1 MKRNKKTADMKQAKT
16 IRVALVIGHKEK
28 SQGARNEESGVS
40 EFLYNEQ
47 ILSLVDAKMI
57 GSGILVDI
65 VYRGEMSRLPDQI
78 NNLRP
83 NWVVSL
89 HCNAFNTKA
98 GGTEVLYHH
107 KSKKGKWLAIQFQE
121 ALLECFHLKDRGIK
135 PKTSEDRGGY
145 LLKYTNAPCVILEP
159 FFIDNDIEYELG
171 MENMEKYANTIVS
184 VLRSLPDS
192 KV

>member
-1 MKRNKKTADMKQAKT
+1 MKQAKT

-28 SQGARNEESGVS
+28 SQGAINQGTGVS

-47 ILSLVDAKMI
+47 VAARIDAKMI
-57 GSGILVDI
+57 GSGVLLDV

-83 NWVVSL
+83 DWVVSL

-98 GGTEVLYHH
+98 GGTEVLYYH
-107 KSKKGKWLAIQFQE
+107 KSRKGKWLAVQFQE
-121 ALLECFHLKDRGIK
+121 ALLECFSLKDRGIK

-159 FFIDNDIEYELG
+159 FFIDNNTEYDLG
-171 MENMEKYANTIVS
+171 MEKMEDYANAIVK
-184 VLRSLPDS
+184 VLKSLPDA